1 LLWPPHRACVPA
13 YTLASTRVIGPP
25 PASAAPLQEADLCP
39 RAGEL
44 RPFYIPRLTFRFG
57 RVDDGVME
65 FIRREEV
72 AATLA
77 GGR

>member
-1 LLWPPHRACVPA
+1 M
-13 YTLASTRVIGPP
+13 GPP

-44 RPFYIPRLTFRFG
+44 RPFYILRLTFLFG
-57 RVDDGVME
+57 RVDGGVME
-65 FIRREEV
+65 FKRREEV
-72 AATLA
+72 AAILA